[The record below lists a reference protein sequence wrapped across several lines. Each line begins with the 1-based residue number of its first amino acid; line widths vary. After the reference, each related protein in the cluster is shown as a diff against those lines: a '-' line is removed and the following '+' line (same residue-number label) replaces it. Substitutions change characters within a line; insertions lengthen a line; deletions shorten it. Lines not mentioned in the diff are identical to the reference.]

1 MKKNLVYVFADQWR
15 FHAIGCSNEDDV
27 CTPYMDSFAS
37 ESLICTGAVSSYP
50 LCSPHRAALMTGKH
64 PLSCGMW
71 TNCKT
76 GLNEKIC
83 LSPDEITIH
92 DVLHDAGYET
102 AYVGKWHL
110 DESEQNYSSR
120 PRSGAEEWDA
130 YTPPGERRH
139 HIGFWYSYGAMNDHL
154 HPHYWHD
161 DERQINADQWSA
173 QHDTDIALRWLKD
186 RKDKKQPF
194 SLFISWNPPHPPYD
208 SIPVELVSTRDR
220 KIRENVP
227 EEMRNNEVFL
237 KNMREYFSAVE
248 GLDYQFG
255 RIIGFLKTEGLYDDT
270 VIVLSSDHGDC
281 MGSHGLYGKN
291 YWWDES
297 IRIPLVIKADCFE
310 KGSVSD
316 AIVASE
322 DHMPTILDILGVDI
336 PSTCEGLSL
345 KNVLSGKKGI
355 SREYCYL
362 TMIPGMPEQAKA
374 YSSLGLDRKCFGWRG
389 IRTQR
394 YTYVVDNGIVPGTER
409 RRFLFDSLADPY
421 QMNGEVLSVL
431 DKRASYYDVLIRKT
445 SEKLN
450 DPFLL

>member
-139 HIGFWYSYGAMNDHL
+139 HIDFWYSYGAMNDHL

-227 EEMRNNEVFL
+227 EEMRNNE
-237 KNMREYFSAVE
+237 
-248 GLDYQFG
+248 GLIHIP
-255 RIIGFLKTEGLYDDT
+255 RPSGL
-270 VIVLSSDHGDC
+270 LC
-281 MGSHGLYGKN
+281 RL
-291 YWWDES
+291 
-297 IRIPLVIKADCFE
+297 
-310 KGSVSD
+310 
-316 AIVASE
+316 
-322 DHMPTILDILGVDI
+322 
-336 PSTCEGLSL
+336 
-345 KNVLSGKKGI
+345 
-355 SREYCYL
+355 
-362 TMIPGMPEQAKA
+362 
-374 YSSLGLDRKCFGWRG
+374 
-389 IRTQR
+389 
-394 YTYVVDNGIVPGTER
+394 
-409 RRFLFDSLADPY
+409 
-421 QMNGEVLSVL
+421 
-431 DKRASYYDVLIRKT
+431 
-445 SEKLN
+445 
-450 DPFLL
+450 